1 MSDLP
6 SLAKRLLSR
15 RDRDQ
20 FGTAEWNEIA
30 DIVGSDLAIDRAALA
45 SECERLRGEVAR
57 LEGLLRSVG
66 PKRVAARRA

>member
-1 MSDLP
+1 MSKA
-6 SLAKRLLSR
+6 LAKAVVSR
-15 RDRDQ
+15 RERDNLTQ
-20 FGTAEWNEIA
+20 GEWKEIA
-30 DIVGSDLAIDRAALA
+30 DILEADRTLDCIALA